1 MFVWDRDLTCQRLSH
16 FPSAIFSDRT
26 SPFFPPPPR
35 RDSTKATMSRLIVK
49 NLPPYLT
56 PDALRKHF
64 TGQASKSAAST
75 PASPL
80 KTFALTDAKVAYK
93 PDGTSR
99 RFGFVGFKTEKE
111 AEEAKQ
117 WFDKSFIDSMRI
129 NVEVVDV
136 SSLRSY
142 TAYPCLVSFVHKL
155 IVVREL
161 GIKKSDQRNAESSK
175 PVPRRRT
182 SPISPPPSAKK
193 ETDRT

>member
-1 MFVWDRDLTCQRLSH
+1 MISPT
-16 FPSAIFSDRT
+16 SAYHT
-26 SPFFPPPPR
+26 SRPQFFLITLLFFPPHLI
-35 RDSTKATMSRLIVK
+35 ATPGTATRAAMSRLIVK

-64 TGQASKSAAST
+64 TGQTTKSTT
-75 PASPL
+75 PTPSSSL
-80 KTFALTDAKVAYK
+80 KTFTLTDAKVAYK

-142 TAYPCLVSFVHKL
+142 TMRPYLVCLFFLVNSSS
-155 IVVREL
+155 L
-161 GIKKSDQRNAESSK
+161 GN
-175 PVPRRRT
+175 
-182 SPISPPPSAKK
+182 
-193 ETDRT
+193 

>member
-1 MFVWDRDLTCQRLSH
+1 
-16 FPSAIFSDRT
+16 
-26 SPFFPPPPR
+26 
-35 RDSTKATMSRLIVK
+35 MSRLIVK

-64 TGQASKSAAST
+64 TGQTTKSTTST
-75 PASPL
+75 PSSSL
-80 KTFALTDAKVAYK
+80 KTFTLTDAKVAFK

-136 SSLRSY
+136 SSSHSY
-142 TAYPCLVSFVHKL
+142 TTHLCFVSFVRKL

-161 GIKKSDQRNAESSK
+161 GIKKSDQQNAERSK
-175 PVPRRRT
+175 LVPRRRT
-182 SPISPPPSAKK
+182 SPISPLPSAKRAK
-193 ETDRT
+193 G

>member
-1 MFVWDRDLTCQRLSH
+1 MLVWDDDLTLQRLSH
-16 FPSAIFSDRT
+16 AHPQFFSDH
-26 SPFFPPPPR
+26 FFFVFFSLSHLIPTPG
-35 RDSTKATMSRLIVK
+35 SATKAAMSRLIIK

-64 TGQASKSAAST
+64 SKNTASNSS
-75 PASPL
+75 SS
-80 KTFALTDAKVAYK
+80 KTFTLTDAKVAYK

-136 SSLRSY
+136 SPFCSH
-142 TAYPCLVSFVHKL
+142 PKCL
-155 IVVREL
+155 
-161 GIKKSDQRNAESSK
+161 
-175 PVPRRRT
+175 
-182 SPISPPPSAKK
+182 
-193 ETDRT
+193 